1 MRILLIGSGNRAT
14 AYAGYFRDDIAII
27 YDPDI
32 KKPPLLIEKYNLIH
46 ASMIK
51 DYKKADDFDA
61 IIVASPDHTHLEVM
75 EWAVKKKK
83 PILLEKPVEVSLEA
97 LKKLYEIAS
106 DYKYGIVLGFGLR
119 YTFMYSKII
128 ELLEKG
134 DIGRVVSIEAA
145 ETLGELHAAKFFR
158 RWHRESRLS
167 GGMLNTKCSHDMDII
182 NIIAN
187 ALPEKISSFGNNMLF
202 KRKRGLLSCSKECPE
217 FCSCIYIDENEYIFS
232 SADPRI
238 CPFNIESDIVDHQSV
253 NILFENGI
261 TAVFTLTMH
270 SSKGNRT
277 IRIHGENGIIEAGFE
292 TQEVLLECKGRPNRI
307 YKPEDTCGSH
317 GGGDIG
323 LCEFFRVCHENGNF
337 PNQLE
342 AGILASAT
350 ALAADVSRIDGS
362 IVDFKEILNYIQ
374 GKK

>member
-1 MRILLIGSGNRAT
+1 MIGSGNRAT
-14 AYAGYFRDDIAII
+14 AYAGYFNEDITYV

-32 KKPPLLIEKYNLIH
+32 KKPPLLIERYNLIN
-46 ASMIK
+46 AVMVN
-51 DYKKADDFDA
+51 DYKNTDYFDA

-75 EWAVKKKK
+75 EWAVTKKK
-83 PILLEKPVEVSLEA
+83 PILLEKPVEVSLDA

-119 YTFMYSKII
+119 YTFMYRKII
-128 ELLEKG
+128 ELIEEG
-134 DIGRVVSIEAA
+134 VIGPLVSIEAS

-182 NIIAN
+182 NIVAG
-187 ALPEKISSFGNNMLF
+187 AFPKRISSFGNNMLF
-202 KRKRGLLSCSKECPE
+202 KRKRGLPICSKDCPE
-217 FCSCIYIDENEYIFS
+217 FGKCIYVDESAYVFS
-232 SADPRI
+232 SVDARI

-253 NILFENGI
+253 NILFENNI

-277 IRIHGENGIIEAGFE
+277 IRIHGEKGLIKGEFE
-292 TQEVLLECKGRPNRI
+292 TQEVLLECKGKPNGI
-307 YKPEDTCGSH
+307 YKPKDTGGSH

-323 LCEFFRVCHENGNF
+323 LCEFFRKCYENEYF

-350 ALAADVSRIDGS
+350 ALAADISRIDGS
-362 IVDFKEILNYIQ
+362 IVDFTEILNYIQ